1 MAAAM
6 ADSADGLWEWIKPV
20 IIALAVVGLILSSL
34 FLYTGNW
41 PPMVVV
47 ESGSM
52 QHSSTY
58 AYLGDLNIGDVVLV
72 KHVSTASQVNTY
84 VTGIASGY
92 STYGEYGNVVIYR
105 PYGSNTVTPI
115 IHRAIL
121 YLEYNSTGGGYDVPS
136 LDNVP
141 SSQWYVM
148 SPGGNTHSTYNIKYN
163 IKILNVGYP
172 HTAVTIPI
180 TSFLGKADYSGF
192 VTMGDHNH
200 AVYGENATD
209 QGLGIFPLPVK
220 VQWIDGISVGDMPY
234 VGLLKLLVSGG
245 IPAGT
250 PANSIDALI
259 AVIAVVV
266 AAPIA
271 AELIVGF
278 LRAKEKKGEDDD
290 KGSGSD

>member
-1 MAAAM
+1 MAVPM
-6 ADSADGLWEWIKPV
+6 TGSEDELWEWIKPV
-20 IIALAVVGLILSSL
+20 AIALIVVALILGSL

-52 QHSSTY
+52 QHSSSY

-72 KHVSTASQVNTY
+72 KKVSSASQVNTY
-84 VTGIASGY
+84 VSGEASGY
-92 STYGEYGNVVIYR
+92 STYGEYGNVIIYR
-105 PYGSNTVTPI
+105 PYGSNSVTPI

-136 LDNVP
+136 LGNIP
-141 SSQWYVM
+141 ASQWYVM
-148 SPGGNTHSTYNIKYN
+148 SPGGNTHSIYNVKYD
-163 IKILNVGYP
+163 ITLLNVGYP
-172 HTAVTIPI
+172 HTAAVIPI
-180 TSFLGKADYSGF
+180 TSFVGKANYSGF

-209 QGLGIFPLPVK
+209 QSLGIFPLPVK
-220 VQWIDGISVGDMPY
+220 AQWIDGVAVGDMPY
-234 VGLLKLLVSGG
+234 VGLLKLLLSGG

-259 AVIAVVV
+259 VIIVVVIA
-266 AAPIA
+266 APVG
-271 AELIVGF
+271 AELLVGY
-278 LRAKEKKGEDDD
+278 LRQNGNSEKEDDGD
-290 KGSGSD
+290 GSD

>member
-1 MAAAM
+1 MAM
-6 ADSADGLWEWIKPV
+6 PMTGSEEGLWEWIKPV
-20 IIALAVVGLILSSL
+20 AIALIVVALILGSL

-72 KHVSTASQVNTY
+72 KKVSTSSQVSTY
-84 VTGIASGY
+84 VSGEASGY
-92 STYGEYGNVVIYR
+92 STYGEYGNVIIYR
-105 PYGSNTVTPI
+105 PYGSTGVTPI

-121 YLEYNSTGGGYDVPS
+121 YIEYNSTGGGYDVPS
-136 LDNVP
+136 LAKIP
-141 SSQWYVM
+141 ASQWYVM
-148 SPGGNTHSTYNIKYN
+148 SPGGNTHITYNVKYDIKL
-163 IKILNVGYP
+163 LNVGYP
-172 HTAVTIPI
+172 HTAVIIPI
-180 TSFLGKADYSGF
+180 SSFIGKADYSGF

-209 QGLGIFPLPVK
+209 QALSIFPLPVK
-220 VQWIDGISVGDMPY
+220 TQWIDGIAVGDMPY
-234 VGLLKLLVSGG
+234 VGLLKLFLSGG
-245 IPAGT
+245 IPAAT

-259 AVIAVVV
+259 VIIVAVI

-271 AELIVGF
+271 ADLLVGY
-278 LRAKEKKGEDDD
+278 LRQNLKKEDEDE
-290 KGSGSD
+290 GGGSD